1 LDDGDHAL
9 ANRAVGEVAIRG
21 TSVMLGYL
29 NPDDGT
35 IAAPLT
41 ADGWFRTGDIGYVA
55 DGQLH
60 ILGRKKEVII
70 IRGSNYF
77 PHEIEEALASHCA
90 LRKSTCIAFGLPDPE
105 TGTERLVVAIEAR
118 PVDATPQ
125 TRTECQQ
132 LLTSRIGFAAQ
143 DLCFV

>member
-1 LDDGDHAL
+1 MAFRILDDGDHAL

-29 NPDDGT
+29 NPDDGS

-41 ADGWFRTGDIGYVA
+41 ADGWFRTGDIGYIA

-77 PHEIEEALASHCA
+77 RMKSRKRWPPIARCARASASRSGCPIPGHRA
-90 LRKSTCIAFGLPDPE
+90 AGRRDRGA
-105 TGTERLVVAIEAR
+105 AR
-118 PVDATPQ
+118 
-125 TRTECQQ
+125 
-132 LLTSRIGFAAQ
+132 
-143 DLCFV
+143 